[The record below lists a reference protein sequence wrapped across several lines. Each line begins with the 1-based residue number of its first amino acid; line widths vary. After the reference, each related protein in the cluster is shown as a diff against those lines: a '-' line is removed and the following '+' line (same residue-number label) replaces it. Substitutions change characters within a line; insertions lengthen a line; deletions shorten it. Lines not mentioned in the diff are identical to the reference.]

1 MEINKEELEKY
12 VEAIKA
18 VIDNNLF
25 NDLSKCVDSII
36 KNIPNLSEHIGLN
49 NSYEINESIL
59 AEALRHITGNFSE
72 FDVINAFSE
81 HTNNLVID
89 YRVITWMR
97 NCIDTI
103 LPIEEIEKMIE
114 DKNYKDFVMDNS
126 YDFYLMYDTNTET
139 EEYDFIEF
147 KDSNNKEVS
156 LDKMD
161 LSHFSS
167 KSFGMFLE
175 LDNYALDLNTGKKF
189 KYEDGL
195 LQVLTENKYIP
206 VYEVMGPKEIA
217 ELFSHRFEKV
227 SAYEDWPF

>member
-18 VIDNNLF
+18 VIDNSLF
-25 NDLSKCVDSII
+25 NNLSKCVDSVI
-36 KNIPNLSEHIGLN
+36 KNIPKLSEHIGLN

-114 DKNYKDFVMDNS
+114 DKNYKDFVMDNA

-147 KDSNNKEVS
+147 KDSNSKEVS
-156 LDKMD
+156 LDKID

-195 LQVLTENKYIP
+195 LQVLTKNKYIP
-206 VYEVMGPKEIA
+206 VYEVMSPKEIA